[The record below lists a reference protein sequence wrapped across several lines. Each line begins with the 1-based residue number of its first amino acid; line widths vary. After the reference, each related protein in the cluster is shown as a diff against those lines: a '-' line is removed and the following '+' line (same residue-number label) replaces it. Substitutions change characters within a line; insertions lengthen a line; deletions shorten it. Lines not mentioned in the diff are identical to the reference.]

1 MPSKLHIPNTRG
13 PSQAFSLTE
22 MLVVIGIVGVLF
34 LLAIPSVKTI
44 QERSKA
50 AKCASNIR
58 SVGST
63 LLAATREQGPT
74 FNAWCSGSTGAMWN
88 TMMIVD
94 GYLTRGELK
103 TLSCPSIQYADASGS
118 ISGRHYGIYMGD
130 SEGKMEPTVNELGQL
145 GTVYKV
151 NVRNHPA
158 PSKSIFLVDS
168 VTKAGIPSIR
178 AFPGGESLAAGGIH
192 ARHGNLA
199 NLFFLDGHVEAAN
212 ESRMYD
218 LGVRKIYTQA
228 GTAKDLDPSRP

>member
-1 MPSKLHIPNTRG
+1 MPPKLYIPNTRT
-13 PSQAFSLTE
+13 PFQAFSLIE

-63 LLAATREQGPT
+63 LLVAAREQGPT
-74 FNAWCSGSTGAMWN
+74 FNVWYSGSTGVMWN
-88 TMMIVD
+88 TMLIVD

-103 TLSCPSIQYADASGS
+103 TLSCPSIQYADASGNT
-118 ISGRHYGIYMGD
+118 SGRHYGIYMGD
-130 SEGKMEPTVNELGQL
+130 PEGKFEPAVNEVGQA

-151 NVRNHPA
+151 NVRNHPSPA
-158 PSKSIFLVDS
+158 KGIFLVDS
-168 VTKAGIPSIR
+168 VTKTGIPTIR
-178 AFPGGESLAAGGIH
+178 VPGGDSLAVGGIH
-192 ARHGNLA
+192 ARHNNLA
-199 NLFFLDGHVEAAN
+199 NLFFLDGHVEAAS
-212 ESRMYD
+212 ESRMYE

-228 GTAKDLDPSRP
+228 GTAKDLARPQP